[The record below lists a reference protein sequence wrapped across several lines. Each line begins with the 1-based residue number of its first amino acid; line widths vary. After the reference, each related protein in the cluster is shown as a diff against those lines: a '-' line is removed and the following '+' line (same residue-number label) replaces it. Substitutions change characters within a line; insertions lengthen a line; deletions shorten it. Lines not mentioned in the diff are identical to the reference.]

1 MNLKDNT
8 SSKINKNESKT
19 PKKQNQNDTDL
30 FEDFES
36 SSESSFMNSGPAQPY
51 YHRDDFDSDSDFSS
65 GEEERFSED
74 SEENWNFTV
83 TENPAITFAYLSGIN
98 TSASEVFA
106 CSSPYDF
113 FSLFVNDQIF
123 ETISSQTNIFAE
135 QNRLQFNSWRLDQWH
150 ETTPN
155 EIRRFFGLII
165 WMGLVR
171 LPRIEMYWRKAEGY
185 NLSLPRKIMSRNR
198 FELLLRFLHF
208 TDNEKNEKNDRLSKI
223 KIIVD
228 SLNENFQKYYLPDE
242 VVCVDESLVPFRGRI
257 IFRQYLKNKRH
268 RYGIKIFKLCS
279 GPGYTNSFKIYS
291 GKKESENQP
300 GNMSTA
306 IVMSLCQDILDKGHT
321 ICTDNWYTSVDLAE
335 KLIEKNT
342 NLIGTLRKNRRGN
355 PIDVISKKLKRGEV
369 IAREN
374 KNGITVLKWK
384 DKRDVLM
391 LSTKHSDKMDQ
402 VVKKNGVK
410 LKPKMVMDYN
420 SGKSSVDL
428 SDQMISYCSPL
439 RRTIKWYK
447 KLAFELLLNTCVV
460 NSLILY
466 KLIMKKKI
474 SISEFRMELALQ
486 LMKCED
492 NDLILVSTSSKPRH
506 ELKRKMGQAR
516 SVRQFCRKCY
526 EKNSKRYGRTQAK
539 NCTPKVVTYCDDCE
553 ESPFLCLEC
562 FNKVHRN

>member
-208 TDNEKNEKNDRLSKI
+208 TDNEKNEKKRQ
-223 KIIVD
+223 II
-228 SLNENFQKYYLPDE
+228 
-242 VVCVDESLVPFRGRI
+242 
-257 IFRQYLKNKRH
+257 
-268 RYGIKIFKLCS
+268 
-279 GPGYTNSFKIYS
+279 
-291 GKKESENQP
+291 
-300 GNMSTA
+300 
-306 IVMSLCQDILDKGHT
+306 
-321 ICTDNWYTSVDLAE
+321 
-335 KLIEKNT
+335 
-342 NLIGTLRKNRRGN
+342 
-355 PIDVISKKLKRGEV
+355 
-369 IAREN
+369 
-374 KNGITVLKWK
+374 
-384 DKRDVLM
+384 
-391 LSTKHSDKMDQ
+391 
-402 VVKKNGVK
+402 
-410 LKPKMVMDYN
+410 
-420 SGKSSVDL
+420 
-428 SDQMISYCSPL
+428 
-439 RRTIKWYK
+439 
-447 KLAFELLLNTCVV
+447 
-460 NSLILY
+460 
-466 KLIMKKKI
+466 
-474 SISEFRMELALQ
+474 
-486 LMKCED
+486 
-492 NDLILVSTSSKPRH
+492 
-506 ELKRKMGQAR
+506 
-516 SVRQFCRKCY
+516 
-526 EKNSKRYGRTQAK
+526 
-539 NCTPKVVTYCDDCE
+539 
-553 ESPFLCLEC
+553 
-562 FNKVHRN
+562 